1 MVARLAFAKKYQ
13 HWTARDWSNVI
24 WTNESS
30 FEMEKLLRQV
40 KVWQCLVPTFKLDCV
55 LVMIWDAFSSFHKNP
70 LVLVP
75 PRKWK
80 LLILLITYST
90 EY

>member
-1 MVARLAFAKKYQ
+1 
-13 HWTARDWSNVI
+13 VI

-40 KVWQCLVPTFKLDCV
+40 KVWHKVYKCYNWKCLVPTFKLDCV